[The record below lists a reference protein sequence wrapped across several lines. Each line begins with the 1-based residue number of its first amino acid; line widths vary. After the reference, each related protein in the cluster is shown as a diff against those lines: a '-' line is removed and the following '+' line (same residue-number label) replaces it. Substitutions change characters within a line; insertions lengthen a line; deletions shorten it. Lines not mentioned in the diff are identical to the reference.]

1 MSEEHVREEQLREAA
16 CVGDLKALRELM
28 QNGVNVNSK
37 NAVNGWSALHW
48 GCKRGRLEAVRIL
61 LDGGADIT
69 ANNNAG
75 QVPAQLTSNSDILR
89 LMGVEVANGA
99 EVRSEPPSEPTFT
112 PSYITYP
119 ATSVDLA
126 PSRLHGG
133 DGGAAEP
140 AAPNGVPERRPPA
153 ELGAA
158 CRLCHCQRLRPAKGV
173 VPDDELVLKV
183 RVAGVP
189 DNADFIELEMSTAE
203 LTMDRLLRECCREL
217 NIEGQVI
224 DRVRKL
230 PNTILRRDRDVRR
243 PHRLPGAGAGAA
255 TTAAASLGS
264 YRMPDRPPVV

>member
-99 EVRSEPPSEPTFT
+99 E
-112 PSYITYP
+112 
-119 ATSVDLA
+119 
-126 PSRLHGG
+126 
-133 DGGAAEP
+133 P
-140 AAPNGVPERRPPA
+140 AAPNGVPDRRPPT

-243 PHRLPGAGAGAA
+243 LTDYQELELVLRDSVSSSSTRSAGPF
-255 TTAAASLGS
+255 SQPIV
-264 YRMPDRPPVV
+264 Y